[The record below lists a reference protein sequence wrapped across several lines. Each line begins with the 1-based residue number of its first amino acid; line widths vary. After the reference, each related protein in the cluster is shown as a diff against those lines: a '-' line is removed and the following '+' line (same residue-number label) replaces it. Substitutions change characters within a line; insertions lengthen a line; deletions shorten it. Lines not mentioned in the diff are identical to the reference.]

1 MESRSQAWQ
10 AARASIIGLGES
22 SARKSYYAELQKRL
36 EELKASEADLRTVF
50 HSVHD
55 AIIIHDAEGR
65 VEDVNESMLRLYRV
79 SREQALG
86 FTMADYSAPGAWQE
100 RIAAILKTVHSE
112 PADLVFESQARRPLD
127 GSLFDAEMALRRAV
141 WKNRP
146 MIVAVVR
153 DISERKQAER
163 EQRRLEEQLAQS
175 RRMESIGQLAGG
187 VAHDFNNVLTPILN
201 YAIMMQDDMPPD
213 DPRRVD
219 LDEIVRAAQR
229 ARDLTRQ
236 LLTFARKQTLTLKPV
251 DLNQV
256 VIGLCR
262 MLERTLRENID
273 LQLGLAPHLGVVEG
287 DTGQIEQVL
296 LNLVL
301 NAQDAMPDGGTLRIE
316 TAMCRKE
323 ESGADVPAGTYVRLL
338 VRDTGIGMDAETRV
352 RIFEPFFTTKELGRG
367 TGLGLSTVYG
377 IVRQHGGWIDLDSAP
392 GRGTAF
398 HVYLPAKEVA
408 DGGETVPDT
417 EFITARAGNGC
428 VLLVEDQAA
437 VRSVTQRMLE
447 RHGYTVLAAGSG
459 QEALALADG
468 YPGTIRLLLSDVV
481 MAGLSCRELCR
492 QLRDRRPELRVLY
505 ISGYPAEEIGRHGVL
520 DDGVVFLAKPF
531 TPKELVRKIRDVLG

>member
-1 MESRSQAWQ
+1 MLHLQQSFAGPRFAPFPVPAF
-10 AARASIIGLGES
+10 AARW
-22 SARKSYYAELQKRL
+22 SAIK
-36 EELKASEADLRTVF
+36 T
-50 HSVHD
+50 
-55 AIIIHDAEGR
+55 GR
-65 VEDVNESMLRLYRV
+65 VC
-79 SREQALG
+79 
-86 FTMADYSAPGAWQE
+86 P
-100 RIAAILKTVHSE
+100 H
-112 PADLVFESQARRPLD
+112 RPV
-127 GSLFDAEMALRRAV
+127 G
-141 WKNRP
+141 P
-146 MIVAVVR
+146 
-153 DISERKQAER
+153 
-163 EQRRLEEQLAQS
+163 
-175 RRMESIGQLAGG
+175 
-187 VAHDFNNVLTPILN
+187 
-201 YAIMMQDDMPPD
+201 
-213 DPRRVD
+213 DPRRAD

-236 LLTFARKQTLTLKPV
+236 LLAFARKQTLTLKPV

-323 ESGADVPAGTYVRLL
+323 ESGADVPAGTYARLL
-338 VRDTGIGMDAETRV
+338 VRDTGIGMDAETRG

-398 HVYLPAKEVA
+398 HVYVPAKEVA
-408 DGGETVPDT
+408 GGGETAPDT
-417 EFITARAGNGC
+417 ESTTARTGNGC

-447 RHGYTVLAAGSG
+447 RDGYTVLAAGSG
-459 QEALALADG
+459 KEALALADS

-481 MAGLSCRELCR
+481 MAGLSYRDLYR
-492 QLRDRRPELRVLY
+492 QLRDRRPGLRVLY

-531 TPKELVRKIRDVLG
+531 TPRELIRKIREVLG